1 MSEHKVLIP
10 LDGSDFSLQA
20 FRTLARLFEPETT
33 KVTLVHVA
41 PVPEGVPQ
49 PILEPIILGA
59 TSPWPHLPHKQTLF
73 SSQEWESTRAEVL
86 TAMDDDA
93 QRLSEA
99 GFEVTKVVRFGHPA
113 QEIADMADEHGFDAV
128 IMATHGRSGVSRTVM
143 GSVAEKVLRMVL
155 VPVVM
160 VRPRP
165 RKDATERSE
174 PVEHWL

>member
-1 MSEHKVLIP
+1 TSRSSTPSTARVSPRRLRRAARWPSRACRRALPWKSNWWPSCPPERPCCVSRTTVHCGRPAWHPNMGQRRLAPLGQEAAMSEHKVLIP

-99 GFEVTKVVRFGHPA
+99 G
-113 QEIADMADEHGFDAV
+113 
-128 IMATHGRSGVSRTVM
+128 
-143 GSVAEKVLRMVL
+143 
-155 VPVVM
+155 
-160 VRPRP
+160 
-165 RKDATERSE
+165 
-174 PVEHWL
+174 